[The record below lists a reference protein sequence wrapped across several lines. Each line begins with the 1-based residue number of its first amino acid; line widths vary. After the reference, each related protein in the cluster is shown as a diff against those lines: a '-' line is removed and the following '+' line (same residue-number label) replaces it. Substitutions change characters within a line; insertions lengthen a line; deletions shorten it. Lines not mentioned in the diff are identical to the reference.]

1 MGLTKEPIPLPGVDW
16 LIRRED
22 MASLSP
28 EIFNSAEHLKK
39 TIKVRFILLIVR
51 TPLMSSA
58 DDRKEQQAAQRL
70 RQRRDYRTTPQI
82 RACARAMGGESR
94 RMARH

>member
-1 MGLTKEPIPLPGVDW
+1 MGLTKEPIPLPGIDW

-39 TIKVRFILLIVR
+39 TIKV
-51 TPLMSSA
+51 
-58 DDRKEQQAAQRL
+58 
-70 RQRRDYRTTPQI
+70 
-82 RACARAMGGESR
+82 
-94 RMARH
+94 

>member
-1 MGLTKEPIPLPGVDW
+1 MFSSAQLEFIQQWLFAMGLTKEPIPLPGADW

-39 TIKVRFILLIVR
+39 TIKV
-51 TPLMSSA
+51 
-58 DDRKEQQAAQRL
+58 
-70 RQRRDYRTTPQI
+70 
-82 RACARAMGGESR
+82 
-94 RMARH
+94 